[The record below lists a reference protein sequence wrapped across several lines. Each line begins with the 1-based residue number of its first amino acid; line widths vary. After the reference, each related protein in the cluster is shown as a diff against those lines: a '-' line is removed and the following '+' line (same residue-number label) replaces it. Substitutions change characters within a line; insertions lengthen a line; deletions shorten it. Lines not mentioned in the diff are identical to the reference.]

1 MKDYFSEIVG
11 YEEVKKELSIIS
23 DMLNNPEI
31 YQNLGASINEGI
43 VLSGR
48 PGTGKTTM
56 ANCLIRSVDRKAYI
70 IRKKGSDGDFI
81 KTIENIF
88 ADARQNAPSI
98 ILLDDL
104 DKFSDQNENCD
115 AEEFVT
121 IQSCIDEIRESD
133 IYVIATVNNIRKI
146 PKSLLRAGRLGKRLK
161 IRLPNEKEAE
171 EIIKHYMARSSM
183 FDKLEEESIARM
195 LEGESCATLESVIN
209 NAAIKA
215 AYNRQNKVTMQNIID
230 SCLDLIFDAP
240 ESSDPIPEDIL
251 KKIAYHES
259 GHALISEL
267 LDPGSVSLMSI
278 RKTNDGDYGFVRY
291 YRSEEKTD
299 NSAEY
304 NESIIKVSL
313 SGKAATELVFGET
326 DMGANA
332 DLHNAFHRATCLVDN
347 ECMFGFQ
354 NWIEDEHDE
363 YAAENRNRTVSLV
376 MEKNYLEVKK
386 LLADNRN
393 LLDRMASELLDKI
406 TLVRMDVQRIMNE
419 NKNKASY
426 VR

>member
-1 MKDYFSEIVG
+1 MKDYFREIIG

-56 ANCLIRSVDRKAYI
+56 ANCLIRSVDRKAYV

-98 ILLDDL
+98 VLLDDL

-121 IQSCIDEIRESD
+121 VQSCIDEIRGSD
-133 IYVIATVNNIRKI
+133 IFVIATVNKITKI
-146 PKSLLRAGRLGKRLK
+146 PISLLRAGRLGKRLK
-161 IRLPNEKEAE
+161 VRLPNEKEAE

-183 FDKLEEESIARM
+183 FDKIEEESIARM
-195 LEGESCATLESVIN
+195 LEGESCATLESVVN

-240 ESSDPIPEDIL
+240 GSSDPLPEDIL
-251 KKIAYHES
+251 RKIAYHES

-267 LDPGSVSLMSI
+267 LNPGSVSIMSI

-291 YRSEEKTD
+291 HRSEEKAD

-354 NWIEDEHDE
+354 NWIEDKHDA
-363 YAAENRNRTVSLV
+363 YAAENRNRTVAFV

-386 LLADNRN
+386 LLAENRN

-406 TLVRMDVQRIMNE
+406 TLVRMDIQRIMNE
-419 NKNKASY
+419 NKNKAA
-426 VR
+426 